1 MKKIVTIIAIVL
13 AIAVG
18 DLALTY
24 NNFIVNSD
32 YFVKN
37 DFEIT
42 QYKHPEKVWD
52 KVFFGNSVVISAYME
67 DESSKGYV
75 NLGLDYGVV
84 TDLWEMIEKKHI
96 NIGSELVIGLN
107 YLTLYDEFETNPT
120 YIWHKKL
127 YEPYAYFERDRFY
140 PMITDGFDKL
150 LNGESPLPYKYLPQ
164 EKHIYHGAMSD
175 KMLEKTME
183 NYQDEF
189 FNLPTEKFSKNVV
202 ALEKIINY
210 CNDNNIRVRA
220 VWMPWNTKL
229 EQPELLGE
237 VKRKPPGPYSYH
249 AAVPHPVSAGIN
261 AEHSYVL
268 SLSHQ
273 KSGHISD
280 AFSRIPLHCL
290 PCFLY
295 KRHLPRR
302 IQRLHPYPHI
312 HSYQIG
318 QKDIAVLPPLSP
330 PEKFCRHPVHRQ
342 TKKKPRVFAWMGLS
356 STIILPE
363 NTLLQRY

>member
-42 QYKHPEKVWD
+42 QYKHPEKDWD

-67 DESSKGYV
+67 DKSSKGYV

-189 FNLPTEKFSKNVV
+189 FNLPTEKFSKNVA

-237 VKRKPPGPYSYH
+237 VKAMANEVFDKYN
-249 AAVPHPVSAGIN
+249 V
-261 AEHSYVL
+261 EVL
-268 SLSHQ
+268 
-273 KSGHISD
+273 D
-280 AFSRIPLHCL
+280 META
-290 PCFLY
+290 
-295 KRHLPRR
+295 
-302 IQRLHPYPHI
+302 
-312 HSYQIG
+312 
-318 QKDIAVLPPLSP
+318 LSP
-330 PEKFCRHPVHRQ
+330 ECFYDTGHLNYDVGSAIFTQKIDE
-342 TKKKPRVFAWMGLS
+342 WL
-356 STIILPE
+356 
-363 NTLLQRY
+363 

>member
-67 DESSKGYV
+67 DKSSKGYV

-120 YIWHKKL
+120 YIWYKKL
-127 YEPYAYFERDRFY
+127 YEPLSKHRETFVFSS
-140 PMITDGFDKL
+140 IVSIGFGIFRL
-150 LNGESPLPYKYLPQ
+150 SLIPS
-164 EKHIYHGAMSD
+164 
-175 KMLEKTME
+175 
-183 NYQDEF
+183 
-189 FNLPTEKFSKNVV
+189 
-202 ALEKIINY
+202 
-210 CNDNNIRVRA
+210 
-220 VWMPWNTKL
+220 
-229 EQPELLGE
+229 
-237 VKRKPPGPYSYH
+237 RKPTIVREY
-249 AAVPHPVSAGIN
+249 
-261 AEHSYVL
+261 L
-268 SLSHQ
+268 
-273 KSGHISD
+273 
-280 AFSRIPLHCL
+280 RI
-290 PCFLY
+290 FY
-295 KRHLPRR
+295 
-302 IQRLHPYPHI
+302 
-312 HSYQIG
+312 
-318 QKDIAVLPPLSP
+318 
-330 PEKFCRHPVHRQ
+330 
-342 TKKKPRVFAWMGLS
+342 
-356 STIILPE
+356 
-363 NTLLQRY
+363 LLE

>member
-140 PMITDGFDKL
+140 PMITIFRRKSIFIMAQCRIKCL
-150 LNGESPLPYKYLPQ
+150 KRLW
-164 EKHIYHGAMSD
+164 
-175 KMLEKTME
+175 
-183 NYQDEF
+183 
-189 FNLPTEKFSKNVV
+189 
-202 ALEKIINY
+202 KIIKTN
-210 CNDNNIRVRA
+210 
-220 VWMPWNTKL
+220 
-229 EQPELLGE
+229 
-237 VKRKPPGPYSYH
+237 
-249 AAVPHPVSAGIN
+249 
-261 AEHSYVL
+261 
-268 SLSHQ
+268 
-273 KSGHISD
+273 
-280 AFSRIPLHCL
+280 FSIFRRRSFQRMWLHL
-290 PCFLY
+290 
-295 KRHLPRR
+295 RR
-302 IQRLHPYPHI
+302 L
-312 HSYQIG
+312 
-318 QKDIAVLPPLSP
+318 
-330 PEKFCRHPVHRQ
+330 
-342 TKKKPRVFAWMGLS
+342 
-356 STIILPE
+356 
-363 NTLLQRY
+363 